1 MYRYIVEQQERCIA
15 IRTLIHLATFVAVA
29 FVDFAI
35 VAAVAG
41 AIDYYRPTYR
51 PKPYS
56 NPDPTCLYCSEE
68 PKREIKSVEHRQTI
82 Q

>member
-1 MYRYIVEQQERCIA
+1 MYRYIVKQQERCIA
-15 IRTLIHLATFVAVA
+15 ITTLIHQTTSVAVA

-35 VAAVAG
+35 VAAAAAV
-41 AIDYYRPTYR
+41 IDYYHPTYR
-51 PKPYS
+51 PKPYN

-68 PKREIKSVEHRQTI
+68 PKRETKSVGHRQTI